1 MRKKIGLVGVGYLG
15 KIHLKLLLEL
25 AEWELVGIYD
35 INQQLSLEIAN
46 QYNITHFPSLDKLI
60 EAVDAVDVVTPS
72 STHFEIARQAIFK
85 GKDIFIEKP
94 VTSTIEEAVQLQ
106 QLALE
111 GGVCIQVGHV
121 ERFNPAFAAALPYIK
136 RPRFI
141 EIHRLA
147 SYNPRGTDVSV
158 TLDLMLHDLDLL
170 LHVVK
175 ANIRKISASGA
186 GIISASPDI
195 VNARIE
201 FDNGCVANLTTNR
214 MAFKNVRKFRI
225 FDEDC
230 FISIN
235 LLDKQTQVMRIKDA
249 KPGSGNITYQTPPN
263 QSDKEIVIEHPII
276 LPTNAIKQELLT
288 FYNSVANNKKVA
300 VSISEA
306 ISVLKLAFDIDEK
319 TKN

>member
-1 MRKKIGLVGVGYLG
+1 M
-15 KIHLKLLLEL
+15 
-25 AEWELVGIYD
+25 
-35 INQQLSLEIAN
+35 
-46 QYNITHFPSLDKLI
+46 
-60 EAVDAVDVVTPS
+60 
-72 STHFEIARQAIFK
+72 
-85 GKDIFIEKP
+85 
-94 VTSTIEEAVQLQ
+94 Q

-276 LPTNAIKQELLT
+276 LPTNAIKQAIIPISNT
-288 FYNSVANNKKVA
+288 PFCSCK
-300 VSISEA
+300 SISA
-306 ISVLKLAFDIDEK
+306 VVSSLTCKRTSGYRSINRFTNKV
-319 TKN
+319 TK